1 MASGRR
7 PLMTESSPTS
17 EAGAKVV
24 SFVVE
29 EGNKRIDKVIRDRI
43 PELSRT
49 EGQRLIEAEQVTVQG
64 QPRKPA
70 YRVEVG
76 DRVTVILPPSEP
88 DRPVQP
94 EPIPLDIVYEDEHL
108 LGVNKPAG
116 MVVHPAPG
124 HPDGTLVNALLA
136 YYPPIANAGQR
147 NRAGIVHRLDKETS
161 GVLVV
166 AKEEDVLRAI
176 QEQFRKR
183 QVEKT
188 YLALVR
194 GRVQPPE
201 GIVEVPIG
209 RHPRDRQRMAPLA
222 DGKYART
229 RYHAVEFFRDHTLL
243 RVHPYTGRT
252 HQIRVHLSWLGYPVV
267 GDDVYG
273 RRGGQLLQDRHFLHA
288 HTLSFVHPATGEE
301 LTLEAPMPVQ
311 LQHILERLRQAK
323 PRRRV

>member
-1 MASGRR
+1 
-7 PLMTESSPTS
+7 MTESS
-17 EAGAKVV
+17 EAEAKVV
-24 SFVVE
+24 SFVVG

-43 PELSRT
+43 PGLSRT
-49 EGQRLIEAEQVTVQG
+49 EGQRLIEAERVTVEG
-64 QPRKPA
+64 QPCKPA
-70 YRVEVG
+70 YRVESG
-76 DRVTVILPPSEP
+76 DHVAVTLPPSEP
-88 DRPVQP
+88 ERPIQP
-94 EPIPLDIVYEDEHL
+94 EPIPLDILYEDEHL

-136 YYPPIANAGQR
+136 YYPPIAEAGRR

-166 AKEEDVLRAI
+166 AKDEDVLRAL
-176 QEQFRKR
+176 QEQFRNR

-188 YLALVR
+188 YLALVHS
-194 GRVQPPE
+194 RVEPPE

-229 RYHAVEFFRDHTLL
+229 TYHTVEFFRKHTML
-243 RVHPYTGRT
+243 RLHPYTGRT

-267 GDDVYG
+267 GDSVYG
-273 RRGGQLLQDRHFLHA
+273 RRSDHLLQDRHFLHA
-288 HTLSFVHPATGEE
+288 HTLSFVHPVTGEE
-301 LTLEAPMPVQ
+301 LDIVAPLPAQ
-311 LQHILERLRQAK
+311 LRGVLERLRQTK
-323 PRRRV
+323 PRRPV